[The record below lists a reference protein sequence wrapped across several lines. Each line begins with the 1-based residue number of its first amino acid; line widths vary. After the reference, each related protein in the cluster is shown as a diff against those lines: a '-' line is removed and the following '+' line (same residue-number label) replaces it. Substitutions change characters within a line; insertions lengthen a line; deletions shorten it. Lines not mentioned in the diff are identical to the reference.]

1 MFILFVVLNQIM
13 KKSLFMLIKITFLIK
28 SDILGFSKQLK
39 SGKVFFHVE
48 RLMNNLNN
56 ISMNSLVK
64 AQL

>member
-1 MFILFVVLNQIM
+1 
-13 KKSLFMLIKITFLIK
+13 MLIKITFLIK